1 MERVTSSPASPT
13 RLILVRHGQTA
24 HNRERRV
31 QGHIDAPLD
40 DTGHDQAARLARH
53 LRAEGVRAPRLLASD
68 LARARATAE
77 ALRAELGGTLSLHP
91 ELREIFMGRWEGELY
106 DELAVRDAELHA
118 RFWSGDPECSAPG
131 GESARLVGERV
142 HALLEREWPRG
153 GETVIVVSHG
163 IALSALLT
171 RLLGLD
177 YEQEF
182 RTRRLLHL
190 NTAYSVLDV
199 DPQTREVQGS
209 RLALSP
215 HLELV

>member
-1 MERVTSSPASPT
+1 MTSLPPSPT

-40 DTGHDQAARLARH
+40 ETGHAQAARLARH

-77 ALRAELGGTLSLHP
+77 ALHAELGGTLNLHP

-118 RFWSGDPECSAPG
+118 RFWSGDPDCLAPD
-131 GESARLVGERV
+131 GENARVVGERV
-142 HALLEREWPRG
+142 HALLEREWPQP

-163 IALSALLT
+163 IAISALLA

-177 YEQEF
+177 YQQEF
-182 RTRRLLHL
+182 QTRRFLHL

-199 DPQTREVQGS
+199 DPDTREIQAS